1 MKVQDGFALML
12 AGLLLTAAT
21 TWAGVT
27 TDYDRHANFAD
38 YKTYTWGK
46 VQTANGLWDDRVKHA
61 INQQLAAKG
70 WTELPSSA
78 AVVVTARGAIQ
89 NQQELNTFYDG
100 LGGWRR
106 GGGLGMST
114 TTVENYQVGTL
125 IVEMFDA
132 NSKNLVW
139 RASASNTL
147 SSNTDKN
154 IKSLD
159 KNVQKMFE
167 HFPPEAK

>member
-1 MKVQDGFALML
+1 
-12 AGLLLTAAT
+12 
-21 TWAGVT
+21 
-27 TDYDRHANFAD
+27 
-38 YKTYTWGK
+38 
-46 VQTANGLWDDRVKHA
+46 
-61 INQQLAAKG
+61 
-70 WTELPSSA
+70 
-78 AVVVTARGAIQ
+78 
-89 NQQELNTFYDG
+89 
-100 LGGWRR
+100 
-106 GGGLGMST
+106 MST